1 VEIMSNDEILQVV
14 TQIGSPDPDD
24 TQPYRNVPDRNRR
37 IWIPAVWAALGAGGG
52 HPKLSGGVQVDIT
65 TGELAPRAYN
75 RPDQRYTLPSSELT
89 TRRTARAEAEYDG
102 SVILIGANGLYE
114 VRAVS
119 GNNYD
124 ISNDRTKCDCP
135 DWLRL
140 QQSSREDVFCK
151 HILLVELALADPL
164 LPDGPLWSCDKMA
177 EFTGLSAVTIRKLCR
192 LGVIAATLK
201 HRVWMIPPAA
211 GPEVVAL
218 YTRSVPRIFT
228 VEPDPLF
235 AGSGDVTLVIT
246 GASFQVGSVVLWDIT
261 TPLDTAYT
269 DAGTLG
275 ATVPAA
281 LIASTGTHNIRVETA
296 IPGGGT
302 SDPVTINV
310 V

>member
-1 VEIMSNDEILQVV
+1 MSNDELLQIADQV
-14 TQIGSPDPDD
+14 GSPDADD
-24 TQPYRNVPDRNRR
+24 TQPYRNRPDRNRR

-75 RPDQRYTLPSSELT
+75 RPDMRYALPSSELT
-89 TRRTARAEAEYDG
+89 ARRTARAAAEYDG
-102 SVILIGANGLYE
+102 SVILVGAGGLWE

-124 ISNDRTKCDCP
+124 INEARTQCDCP

-151 HILLVELALADPL
+151 HILLVELAIADPD

-177 EFTGLSAVTIRKLCR
+177 EFTGLSPVTIRKLCR
-192 LGVIAATLK
+192 MGIIAASLK
-201 HRVWMIPPAA
+201 HRVWMIPPST
-211 GPEVVAL
+211 GPEILAL
-218 YTRSVPRIFT
+218 YTRDVPHIYL
-228 VEPDPLF
+228 VSPDSI
-235 AGSGDVTLVIT
+235 AHGSGDTVVTIT
-246 GASFQVGSVVLWDIT
+246 GASFQAGSVASWDTFTPLIT
-261 TPLDTAYT
+261 TFT
-269 DAGTLG
+269 DSSEVI

-281 LIASTGTHNIRVETA
+281 LLAVAGIHDIRVETA

-302 SDPVTINV
+302 SNPATITVT
-310 V
+310 